1 MNPTEII
8 QAELGSAS
16 QMVRAGNYPQAELHL
31 RRYLRSGG
39 AMRQAQDLLH
49 TVTRAYGM
57 EENFRLSETRAV
69 ARPGHRYL
77 LIKAWGYGFWSD
89 VHHVLGQLLLAE
101 LTQRTPIVHW
111 GSNSL
116 FGDGSGG
123 DAFRL
128 YFEPVNA
135 LELAHLP
142 QQLSIYPPKWT
153 RENLADENVNKWE
166 GQYSRNAAQF
176 SFQRDEDLVVS
187 DFYMTL
193 SSLIPWIAPD
203 SKYYGKSDDEL
214 YADLFARHL
223 KPLPGIEARVDDFYL
238 QHMAQ
243 RGWVAVHARG
253 SDKVIESANLHK
265 TNLLYFS
272 FIDRIIELNP
282 EIGVFL
288 LTDAVDIHAE
298 FSARY
303 GERLITTPALRSDSS
318 TGVHMQGHAGTTVG
332 EEVLVDALLAARC
345 DYFVGNQ
352 ESNVSMAIAS
362 LKPWPRGLMI
372 ILGEKNIRADNFF
385 LHRSPKAAVAD
396 EPKCR
401 LCKAALAHVFDKL
414 VLGRYQVAYHQCTGC
429 GALQTETPY
438 WLDEAYAS
446 KAEWYDTGKATRT
459 VVNFL
464 ALPKLFEILGVRKSD
479 LAVDFGGGT
488 GLLARLLRDV
498 GYNFHTCDK
507 FGSSEFMGAYAWPDM
522 GHPCRLVT
530 LFEVAEHFADPA
542 AEWQRL
548 FDCNSDWILGST
560 GLYSGQ
566 GEDWSYLSVASG
578 QHVFFYSP
586 QALAYLG
593 NQCGRFVYVF
603 GMFFLIT
610 RQPLSSDTLT
620 AINDWRVDM
629 YPACKASFDS
639 WASAPY
645 AFAVQDNAE
654 VVAYSG
660 LRQSGKRIAIDGVFF
675 RYASGAARLWKSLLA
690 QWSASSF
697 APSLVVIDRDH
708 TAPRWPGIT
717 YVDAPQYDY
726 ALMDYDRAL
735 MQSICEREDIG
746 LFISTYYTIPLSTPS
761 VLLVLDMIPEIMG
774 FDPTN
779 PQWVGKRHAIEYA
792 KAFLSISHS
801 TERDLVRLYPDSE
814 SKPKAVAH
822 CGCDFRTA
830 APAALSAFRAK
841 FAIERPYFMISGAHG
856 GQKNGELFF
865 KAFARLGEARSNYA
879 VVCTHAVP
887 PLEDA
892 LAVHMGGAQ
901 LHMLILND
909 EELQCAYS
917 GALALSYPS
926 RYEGFG
932 LPVLEGMA
940 CSCPVIT
947 TRASS
952 LPEVGGDAVIYVD
965 PDSVD
970 EMHQALLDV
979 QNTSTRADLIAR
991 GLRQAE
997 NFSWSRMAREVGQ
1010 RLAQWAVE
1018 FTAH

>member
-1 MNPTEII
+1 MNPTEEL
-8 QAELGSAS
+8 QAELGSAA
-16 QMVRAGNYPQAELHL
+16 QMLRAANYPQAELHL

-39 AMRQAQDLLH
+39 AMGRAQSLLQA
-49 TVTRAYGM
+49 VTRAYGM
-57 EENFRLSETRAV
+57 SDNFKLTETNVV
-69 ARPGHRYL
+69 AGSAPRFL

-111 GSNSL
+111 GTNSL
-116 FGDGSGG
+116 FGDGSGT
-123 DAFRL
+123 DAFCL
-128 YFEPVNA
+128 YFEPVNS
-135 LELAHLP
+135 LELAQLP

-153 RENLADENVNKWE
+153 RENLAEENVNKWD

-193 SSLIPWIAPD
+193 SSLIPWIAPE

-214 YADLFARHL
+214 YADLFARYL

-243 RGWVAVHARG
+243 RHWVAVHARG

-288 LTDAVDIHAE
+288 LTDAVDIHSE

-303 GERLITTPALRSDSS
+303 GERLITTPALRSDST

-362 LKPWPRGLMI
+362 LKHWPQGLMV
-372 ILGEKNIRADNFF
+372 ILGEKNIRADNFY
-385 LHRSPKAAVAD
+385 LHRSAKVDVQEVAM
-396 EPKCR
+396 CR
-401 LCKAALAHVFDKL
+401 LCKAPVQQVFDKL
-414 VLGRYQVAYHQCTGC
+414 VLGRHRVGYHQCTGC
-429 GALQTETPY
+429 GALQTDTPH

-446 KAEWYDTGKATRT
+446 RAEWYDTGKATRT

-507 FGSSEFMGAYAWPDM
+507 FGSSEFMGAYVWPDM

-530 LFEVAEHFADPA
+530 LFEVAEHFADPG

-560 GLYSGQ
+560 GLYNGQ
-566 GEDWSYLSVASG
+566 GADWSYLSEASG
-578 QHVFFYSP
+578 QHVFFYSQ

-593 NQCGRFVYVF
+593 KQSGRFVYVF
-603 GMFFLIT
+603 GMYFLIS

-620 AINDWRVDM
+620 AINDWRADM
-629 YPACKASFDS
+629 YPACKGSFDS

-654 VVAYSG
+654 VVTYSG
-660 LRQSGKRIAIDGVFF
+660 LRQSGKRIAIDGMFF

-697 APSLVVIDRDH
+697 AQSLVVIDRDH

-726 ALMDYDRAL
+726 AQMAYDRAL
-735 MQSICEREDIG
+735 LESICEREDIG

-761 VLLVLDMIPEIMG
+761 ALLVLDMIPEIMG
-774 FDPTN
+774 FDVTN
-779 PQWVGKRHAIEYA
+779 PQWVGKRRAIEYA
-792 KAFLSISHS
+792 QAYLSISHS
-801 TERDLVRLYPDSE
+801 TERDLVRLYPATG
-814 SKPKAVAH
+814 SKPKGVTH
-822 CGCDFRTA
+822 CGCDFHTA
-830 APAALSAFRAK
+830 PTVEVTAFREK

-865 KAFARLGEARSNYA
+865 KAFALLGDARSNYA
-879 VVCTHAVP
+879 VVCTNAVP
-887 PLEDA
+887 PLADS
-892 LAVHMGGAQ
+892 LAVHLGGAQ
-901 LHMLILND
+901 LHMLILSD

-926 RYEGFG
+926 RYEVFG

-947 TRASS
+947 TRTSS

-979 QNTSTRADLIAR
+979 QNASTRADLIAR

-997 NFSWSRMAREVGQ
+997 LFSWSRMAREVGQ

-1018 FTAH
+1018 FAPH